1 METDNWKATAHAS
14 SFAASAIRNKRKQIT
29 LIMYQRQTKVSHCQ
43 STERALF
50 ECSPPHCYAPGTTY
64 DTSCYEDGVDQLIM
78 ITINSPVTGTRQ
90 CGGTRNQNHIIWLS
104 RLSYN
109 GYE

>member
-1 METDNWKATAHAS
+1 MTFSIETDNWKATAHAS
-14 SFAASAIRNKRKQIT
+14 SFAASAIRNKRRQIT
-29 LIMYQRQTKVSHCQ
+29 LIMYQRQ

-78 ITINSPVTGTRQ
+78 ITNNSPVTGTSQ

-109 GYE
+109 GYG